1 MAIGVNCGGPT
12 EYIKVIEGQ
21 MRVGVEFALEEVEET
36 PGCEREREF
45 GLKKVDQIIMIGY
58 RESQGW

>member
-1 MAIGVNCGGPT
+1 MAIGVNRGGPT

-21 MRVGVEFALEEVEET
+21 MRVGVEFALEELEET

-45 GLKKVDQIIMIGY
+45 GLKKVH
-58 RESQGW
+58 